1 MRWVGGC
8 HCRGGR
14 GWSPCPGHPTM
25 LLTTLAT
32 QALLARPAALLPLR
46 GHAQLP
52 CHLVLHP
59 RKAEQEPLLVDGFLQ
74 GFDGRLQLFLHS
86 LSQAVQVAAGWGCGG
101 GMGVQGGKRDAVR
114 KEGWRGKASRIKTTS
129 HMLGCKSCQTHPNLV
144 RGEDWFGSPCC
155 MGMAPSPWSHRRPS
169 PWSHH
174 PCLHLRRAKPVLC
187 PPVISSGLIS
197 ASNSSVMR
205 VTSLLEELRARRP
218 FPFLDESHLRLT
230 KATWQSEQGAEPPA
244 PGGTCS
250 QHPIPPGGTG
260 IPAATTLPSD
270 LTLRP
275 SLPGLIL
282 LALGPRV
289 QVAFSILDLEGSLL
303 LDWCSDSL

>member
-1 MRWVGGC
+1 MDFFRALMADFSFFSTL
-8 HCRGGR
+8 CRR
-14 GWSPCPGHPTM
+14 QC
-25 LLTTLAT
+25 
-32 QALLARPAALLPLR
+32 
-46 GHAQLP
+46 
-52 CHLVLHP
+52 
-59 RKAEQEPLLVDGFLQ
+59 
-74 GFDGRLQLFLHS
+74 RLQL
-86 LSQAVQVAAGWGCGG
+86 AGGAGG
-101 GMGVQGGKRDAVR
+101 NGGAGGKRDAVR
-114 KEGWRGKASRIKTTS
+114 KEGWRGKPSRIKTTS
-129 HMLGCKSCQTHPNLV
+129 HMLGCKSCQTHPNPV

-155 MGMAPSPWSHRRPS
+155 MGMAPSPWSH
-169 PWSHH
+169 H
-174 PCLHLRRAKPVLC
+174 PCLHPRRAKPVLC

-250 QHPIPPGGTG
+250 QHPIPPGGMG
-260 IPAATTLPSD
+260 IPAAPLPSD

-289 QVAFSILDLEGSLL
+289 QVAFGILDLEGSLL
-303 LDWCSDSL
+303 LDWRSDSL